1 MENYITLSWYYNTSW
16 DYEKFGKIN
25 INYILV

>member
-1 MENYITLSWYYNTSW
+1 METYITLSWYCNTSW
-16 DYEKFGKIN
+16 DQEKFGKIN